1 MSSFSGTVQLH
12 TAWCTSYG
20 FQSTVTWGKSL
31 RESWQIWSWKGGW
44 GQFLKCLSL
53 LIEENGSGWNLVE
66 SFNLHDLKSLCLCF
80 HCFQFVFGELK
91 AFGKYVLFYNFLPG
105 NNADCR
111 QSVSFMLKHSTF
123 CSRRGESQYG
133 NINFQYPSCFKQTIG
148 AVKFRWMDPHW
159 QYDSCQWQWMKHFCS
174 KNLHKGTSRTVSTH
188 TLWGLHVNKE
198 PGMLTYQIIFSN
210 TASQ

>member
-1 MSSFSGTVQLH
+1 MGSKALSL
-12 TAWCTSYG
+12 
-20 FQSTVTWGKSL
+20 SL

-91 AFGKYVLFYNFLPG
+91 AFGKYILFYNFLPG
-105 NNADCR
+105 NNADCKVFLLCWNT
-111 QSVSFMLKHSTF
+111 QHSVVA
-123 CSRRGESQYG
+123 GESQYG

-174 KNLHKGTSRTVSTH
+174 KTFTRERRGLWVHTH
-188 TLWGLHVNKE
+188 YEGYMWTRSQGCSPTKLFSPTLRRNN
-198 PGMLTYQIIFSN
+198 YQVDSG
-210 TASQ
+210 